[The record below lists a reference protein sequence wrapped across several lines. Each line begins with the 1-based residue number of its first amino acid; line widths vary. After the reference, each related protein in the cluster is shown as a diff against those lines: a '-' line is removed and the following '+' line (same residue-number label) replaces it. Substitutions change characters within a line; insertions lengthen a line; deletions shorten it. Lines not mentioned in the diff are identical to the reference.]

1 MASVRSLK
9 KDIDFLVF
17 EVISDCF
24 TFGAVN
30 PDHEPDK
37 VAEIIS
43 DAVILRNDLINR
55 INHPTRDENKK
66 IPGDYYKKIKND
78 LLSNIDGLFSQL
90 SDLSKGK

>member
-1 MASVRSLK
+1 MASIRSLK
-9 KDIDFLVF
+9 KDINFLVF

-24 TFGAVN
+24 TYGAVN

-43 DAVILRNDLINR
+43 DAVVLRNDLISR
-55 INHPTRDENKK
+55 INHPSKDENKK
-66 IPGDYYKKIKND
+66 IPKGYYKKIEKD
-78 LLSNIDGLFSQL
+78 LLINIDSLFSQL